1 MIRRKAIHPFLR
13 LVPVLMLVWLFP
25 QTARAE
31 DPQDPQDPCAA
42 LRQEI
47 QALRKTIAALED
59 TNNLFVENLANC
71 AEENLSLAE
80 RLEGSPNPVSAA
92 EEAERQRLI
101 DLLRRRLSCDDPLIY
116 LHKLNPDE
124 LEALI
129 AAVEKG
135 CVSEAQRAP

>member
-1 MIRRKAIHPFLR
+1 MIRRMAIHPCLR
-13 LVPVLMLVWLFP
+13 LVPVLMLVWLFS
-25 QTARAE
+25 QAARAE
-31 DPQDPQDPCAA
+31 DPQDPCTA

-47 QALRKTIAALED
+47 QTLRKAITALED

-71 AEENLSLAE
+71 AEENQSLAE

-101 DLLRRRLSCDDPLIY
+101 DLLRRRLSGDDPLIY

-135 CVSEAQRAP
+135 CVSETQHAP